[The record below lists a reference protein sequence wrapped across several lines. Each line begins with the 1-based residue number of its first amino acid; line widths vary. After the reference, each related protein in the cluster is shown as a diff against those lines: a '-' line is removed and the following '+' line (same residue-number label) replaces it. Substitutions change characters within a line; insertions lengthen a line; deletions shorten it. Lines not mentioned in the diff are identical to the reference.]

1 MLRKLIAATT
11 AFVVLAAAPA
21 SAQYPDLV
29 VTPYRVVVGAT
40 VTVSGKQYDFNA
52 TITIIMRRIP
62 VGGQASSAPT
72 GGAGGDG
79 FARSAGGASVAT
91 PNLVTDE
98 FDAGVVV
105 ASINSNAEGAFS
117 TTFVVP
123 TPATPGLYEIVA
135 SSPSVQLSGE
145 IQVVEASSISQDNDF
160 GSGSGIGSDSD
171 RGSSSGDLPGTGSN
185 LNGVGLVGAGLL
197 VVGGLVLLFTRKR
210 QVAAAG

>member
-1 MLRKLIAATT
+1 MVRKLIVAAL
-11 AFVVLAAAPA
+11 AVVVLAATPA

-52 TITIIMRRIP
+52 TITIVMRRIP
-62 VGGQASSAPT
+62 LGGQASAAPT

-91 PNLVTDE
+91 PNLVRDE
-98 FDAGVVV
+98 FDAGMVV
-105 ASINSNAEGAFS
+105 ATITSDAEGAFS

-135 SSPSVQLSGE
+135 SSPNVQLSGE
-145 IQVVEASSISQDNDF
+145 IEVVEASSIDQDNNF
-160 GSGSGIGSDSD
+160 GSGTGIDNNTSGTG
-171 RGSSSGDLPGTGSN
+171 SSGDLPSTGSN

-210 QVAAAG
+210 QVAAAA